1 MNYIFMKPRMIAFA
15 ICLVMLVFT
24 LVGCVNYEDE
34 DKDVNATA
42 FVYTPA
48 GKLITH
54 GDCDGYF
61 LGSDG
66 FIQVTID
73 GIKYRTHISNVTIIE
88 VEE

>member
-1 MNYIFMKPRMIAFA
+1 MKQRMIAFA

-24 LVGCVNYEDE
+24 LVGCVNYED
-34 DKDVNATA
+34 KDVNATA

-48 GKLITH
+48 GKLVAH

-61 LGSDG
+61 LGGDG

-73 GIKYRTHISNVTIIE
+73 RIKYRTHTSNVTIIE

>member
-1 MNYIFMKPRMIAFA
+1 MKQRMIAFA

-24 LVGCVNYEDE
+24 LVGCANYE

-48 GKLITH
+48 GKLVAH

-61 LGSDG
+61 FGGYG

-73 GIKYRTHISNVTIIE
+73 GIKYKTHTSNVTIIE

>member
-1 MNYIFMKPRMIAFA
+1 MKQRMIAFA

-24 LVGCVNYEDE
+24 LVGCVNYE

-54 GDCDGYF
+54 GDCDGHYLF
-61 LGSDG
+61 GSDG
-66 FIQVTID
+66 YIKVTID
-73 GIKYRTHISNVTIIE
+73 GIDYKTHISNVTIIE

>member
-1 MNYIFMKPRMIAFA
+1 MKQRMIAFV

-34 DKDVNATA
+34 DVNATA

-48 GKLITH
+48 GKLVAH

-61 LGSDG
+61 FGSDG
-66 FIQVTID
+66 YIKVTID
-73 GIKYRTHISNVTIIE
+73 GIDYKTHISNVTIIE